1 MRLQSIVNSNH
12 SLQITYID
20 EADIH
25 EESGVM
31 LARTVDIPHPV
42 LPQHLLDEVVDV
54 AEQIIDFA
62 RVTIRE
68 PAEQFRAA
76 R

>member
-1 MRLQSIVNSNH
+1 MRLQSIVNSNA
-12 SLQITYID
+12 SLQITYIE

-25 EESGVM
+25 EGSGIM

-62 RVTIRE
+62 RVTQRE
-68 PAEQFRAA
+68 PAEQFRAP

>member
-1 MRLQSIVNSNH
+1 MRLQSIINSNT

-20 EADIH
+20 EADVH
-25 EESGVM
+25 DESGIM
-31 LARTVDIPHPV
+31 LARTVDIPHPT
-42 LPQHLLDEVVDV
+42 LPQHLLDEIVDA

-62 RVTIRE
+62 RVTQRA
-68 PAEQFRAA
+68 PAEQFRAP

>member
-1 MRLQSIVNSNH
+1 MRLQSIINTNH
-12 SLQITYID
+12 GLQVTYID

-31 LARTVDIPHPV
+31 VARTVDIPHPV

-54 AEQIIDFA
+54 AAQVIEFA
-62 RVTIRE
+62 RVTIRA
-68 PAEQFRAA
+68 PADQFIAPR
-76 R
+76 